1 MQQQA
6 PLTGAG
12 LSEVIA
18 LDALCVGRWTTDELQ
33 RGYSSRGAVGQRFH
47 PRQMT
52 ASLAQADG
60 CSRNMRSYS
69 WVRLC
74 RYSFQQIDF

>member
-1 MQQQA
+1 MCGVSLQAACLCRVKARHSWKTGGSEHGGRWMQQQA

-33 RGYSSRGAVGQRFH
+33 RGYSSRGAVGQRF
-47 PRQMT
+47 R
-52 ASLAQADG
+52 G
-60 CSRNMRSYS
+60 R
-69 WVRLC
+69 
-74 RYSFQQIDF
+74 